1 LWQLCST
8 SRHRSVRF
16 IKSTMV
22 GGLGI
27 FANLAM
33 MAFLL
38 SLTRLWDWRASALS
52 CLAANLQNY
61 LVNHYW
67 TYPKQ
72 LQDGIEKLKSY
83 LSYVLL
89 SSIGLSVT
97 VISYAALIGL
107 LAGSTLPHTSH
118 GIIPLLIRLS
128 CQFAAVLIG
137 IFCYYL
143 MNRLLAGPDF
153 VRMNFDAPEAAPS
166 SFIELTRRSAYKQLL
181 DLDPE
186 VGK

>member
-1 LWQLCST
+1 
-8 SRHRSVRF
+8 
-16 IKSTMV
+16 MV

-107 LAGSTLPHTSH
+107 LAGNTLPHVSH

-153 VRMNFDAPEAAPS
+153 VRMNFDAPESAPS